1 MCILSFDNTYEN
13 LKCNWFLGVQEEDI
27 VKFIKNIYLN
37 SIVCYSLAN
46 FFMEVIHQTSPNL
59 WVCKIN

>member
-37 SIVCYSLAN
+37 SIVTSIKRALWELAMSQWSFIH
-46 FFMEVIHQTSPNL
+46 FF
-59 WVCKIN
+59 